1 MFSISRLC
9 GNFSR
14 FCGNLRNQRF
24 GFSRFCCKL
33 IKWISVFYIYSD
45 PYEGLFLEHGISNKG
60 KLFIWKLVCLCNCI
74 NSFIHMFSISRLC
87 GNFSRFCGNLRNQR
101 FGFSRFCCKL
111 IKWISVFYIYSDPY
125 EGLFLEHGI
134 SNKGKLFIWK
144 LVTVQFHM
152 FILDALSHWN
162 MESSV

>member
-1 MFSISRLC
+1 MPI
-9 GNFSR
+9 
-14 FCGNLRNQRF
+14 
-24 GFSRFCCKL
+24 
-33 IKWISVFYIYSD
+33 
-45 PYEGLFLEHGISNKG
+45 
-60 KLFIWKLVCLCNCI
+60 CLCNCI

-162 MESSV
+162 MESSVQLFSVAILSSTSCKRGRFKITTRGIWTNVI